1 MCLPKIYEKG
11 KEQVVVNDKFI
22 YCSSVYIIW
31 EKGASLLEEKHYTS
45 DEPIKFK
52 KKDLKLKKKN
62 YILYRYFDLEFA
74 PEEWLQTNGY
84 KLIKN

>member
-31 EKGASLLEEKHYTS
+31 KKGASLLEEKYYTS
-45 DEPIKFK
+45 DEPIKLK

-74 PEEWLQTNGY
+74 PEEWLQINGY